1 MYLRSDG
8 FQKHEGKEDFMPNDP
23 HPQVNTRRFCVFL
36 CTLLLESEDPGSMP
50 IPRSGDPGSMPT
62 PQVRRPCS
70 KLICLTLRSSISFLI
85 LSAFMAL
92 RNNLRQVY
100 LNLKKK
106 LQVKYIC
113 ILWNVGYGISLELP
127 NNFGLCSNL
136 STEGALRKLDCSIQR
151 PLMRDYFCSP

>member
-8 FQKHEGKEDFMPNDP
+8 YQKHEGKEDFMPNDP

-50 IPRSGDPGSMPT
+50 T
-62 PQVRRPCS
+62 PQVRRPCF
-70 KLICLTLRSSISFLI
+70 KLICLTLRYSISFLI

-100 LNLKKK
+100 LNFGEKIASEVYMYI
-106 LQVKYIC
+106 VKC
-113 ILWNVGYGISLELP
+113 R
-127 NNFGLCSNL
+127 
-136 STEGALRKLDCSIQR
+136 LRNQPRIAK
-151 PLMRDYFCSP
+151 

>member
-8 FQKHEGKEDFMPNDP
+8 YLKHEGKEDFMPNDP

-50 IPRSGDPGSMPT
+50 T
-62 PQVRRPCS
+62 PQVRRPCT

-106 LQVKYIC
+106 LQVRYIC